1 MVHANIRRLIR
12 KKQRCYNSAR
22 RNGKE
27 QIWRRL
33 RHLRELVHKE
43 LQLPHQQYVN
53 NLLHIDEA
61 DPVHGHSKAGITK
74 RFWQYIKA
82 KRRDSAGIAILKSH
96 GKEFTKPKKK
106 ADILNEQR
114 VDSVFTLEDPVP
126 PQLHDSPYPDMP
138 NIHIDN
144 NGVIKLLRRLNPS
157 KANGPDLHLRAS

>member
-53 NLLHIDEA
+53 NLLDIDQGLEGYFQ
-61 DPVHGHSKAGITK
+61 DSGFDQNTVRESGK
-74 RFWQYIKA
+74 R
-82 KRRDSAGIAILKSH
+82 
-96 GKEFTKPKKK
+96 
-106 ADILNEQR
+106 
-114 VDSVFTLEDPVP
+114 
-126 PQLHDSPYPDMP
+126 
-138 NIHIDN
+138 
-144 NGVIKLLRRLNPS
+144 
-157 KANGPDLHLRAS
+157 